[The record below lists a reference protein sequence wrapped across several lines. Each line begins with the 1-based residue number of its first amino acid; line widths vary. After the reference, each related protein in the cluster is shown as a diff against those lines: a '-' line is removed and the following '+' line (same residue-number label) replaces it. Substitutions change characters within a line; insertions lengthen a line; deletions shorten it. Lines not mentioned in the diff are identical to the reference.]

1 MTAQHTAFGFDTIDD
16 PPGIE
21 IVDRIERLRYRLH
34 TGRGVSPTPIDTK
47 PFYFPVERAVAV
59 TASELVLPK
68 VVTVCV
74 RNRAGEMV
82 GEIGHLDEE
91 SIPDGSYVLELGAQI
106 KTYVEIEGPLKISA
120 TLFETRIEFKET
132 RTARIGVLSWH
143 DRPAATVT
151 TTEDPR
157 DMMAAV
163 STFGSALKT
172 TSPERSFPSLRGHPP
187 AIRLGDSLEIPDSID
202 TPETGVRLELP
213 PTHESVYT
221 AAPLAYYLG
230 AKIVPGTEPRL
241 VTDTG
246 FEHDLSAPK
255 GFETNVERTL
265 KRLFVLDCITRT
277 EGLYELDLRARCDVE
292 RYVDLEWERL
302 YELPLSERIPAYL
315 DVPYALLRDVIPEW
329 RLTVHVE
336 PVAGTVEH
344 LPFVV
349 DDLAVIRMADGANSG
364 QADRGTA
371 GGLTRDGVLT
381 RSAGET
387 TAVGEASYVQPQ
399 SSSSLEQAWIGDR
412 IPIGASK
419 LTMSAFEN
427 RLDREATEGA
437 VGITI
442 VLNDDRMSEERE
454 LVDRAY
460 GDRENLPF
468 DVRIRSDLTVEA
480 LREELE
486 SDRGFLHYIGHT
498 EPDGFRCADGTLD
511 AATLDG
517 SDIDAFLLNACN
529 SYRQG
534 LELIE
539 SGAIG
544 GIVTLNEIVND
555 GAVRIGESVA
565 RLLNAGFPLRAAL
578 GIARD
583 QSVLGGQYIVVGDG
597 GMTVT
602 QAVSRTPNCLDI
614 TRVGDEFEVEIT
626 TYPTDDAGLG
636 SVYKPHISDNDEHF
650 LSSGEIATFRVDR
663 TELIRFLELE
673 NVPVRY
679 GDELRW
685 SRPLASGALA
695 PTDTDG

>member
-1 MTAQHTAFGFDTIDD
+1 MTGQHTVFGFNPIDD

-21 IVDRIERLRYRLH
+21 IVDRIERLRYRLR
-34 TGRGVSPTPIDTK
+34 TGRAVSPTPIDTE

-59 TASELVLPK
+59 TADEFVLPK

-74 RNRAGEMV
+74 RNAAGEMV
-82 GEIGHLDEE
+82 SEIGHLDEE
-91 SIPDGSYVLELGAQI
+91 SLPEGDYVLELGAQI
-106 KTYVEIEGPLKISA
+106 KTYVEIEGPLEISA
-120 TLFETRIEFKET
+120 TLLETRIEFEDS
-132 RTARIGVLSWH
+132 RTVRIGVLSWH

-187 AIRLGDSLEIPDSID
+187 AVRLGDSLEIPDPIEA
-202 TPETGVRLELP
+202 PETGISLELP
-213 PTHESVYT
+213 PTHEAVYT

-230 AKIVPGTEPRL
+230 AELVPGAEPKL

-246 FEHDLSAPK
+246 FEHDLSTPK

-277 EGLYELDLRARCDVE
+277 EGLYEIDLRARRDLE

-302 YELPLSERIPAYL
+302 YEMSISERVPAYF
-315 DVPYALLRDVIPEW
+315 DVPYALLGDVIPEW

-336 PVAGTVEH
+336 PIAGTVEQ

-349 DDLAVIRMADGANSG
+349 DDLAVVRMADGAGSE
-364 QADRGTA
+364 QTHRKTA
-371 GGLTRDGVLT
+371 GGLTRNGVLT

-387 TAVGEASYVQPQ
+387 TEVGEASYVQPQ

-419 LTMSAFEN
+419 LTMAAFEN

-486 SDRGFLHYIGHT
+486 SDRSFLHYIGHT
-498 EPDGFRCADGTLD
+498 ESDGFRCADGKLD
-511 AATLDG
+511 AATIEG
-517 SDIDAFLLNACN
+517 TGIDAFLLNACN

-539 SGAIG
+539 SGAIS

-555 GAVRIGESVA
+555 GAVRIGEAIA

-578 GIARD
+578 GIARE

-614 TRVGDEFEVEIT
+614 TPTGDGFDVEIT

-636 SVYKPHISDNDEHF
+636 SVYKPHISGNGEHF
-650 LSSGEIATFRVDR
+650 LSSGQIGTFRVDR
-663 TELIRFLELE
+663 EELVRFLELE

-679 GDELRW
+679 GDELHW
-685 SRPLASGALA
+685 SRSLASGELA
-695 PTDTDG
+695 PTGTD